1 MSDLSYAAT
10 TSAHAFDTPEKAAP
24 AIEAQGLKVHFRT
37 ASGQV
42 RAVDGVDLTVAR
54 GAFHGIVGESGC
66 GKTTLARAIVGLQPA
81 TAGSVRILGHD
92 RVAWQLQDR
101 KGFARVVQFIF
112 QDPLGSM
119 SRRQTVAQTL
129 DEPLAI
135 HRIGSAAE
143 RRTRVLELLDLVAL
157 PASVL
162 DRLPRSL
169 SGGQRQR
176 VSIARALALDPKVLV
191 CDEPLS
197 ALDVS
202 VRAQIV
208 NLFARL
214 QAQLGL
220 TIVIVAHDLAI
231 VREVCSAVTVMYLG
245 RVAEEG
251 AARALF
257 ADPAHPYSQALLSA
271 VPSPDPRIE
280 ATRPRILLE
289 GDPPS
294 PLNPPPGCRFSSRCP
309 AAVTECR
316 STDPALREVQHGGR
330 AACHLADNSCHPVL

>member
-1 MSDLSYAAT
+1 MTDHAAI
-10 TSAHAFDTPEKAAP
+10 SVS
-24 AIEAQGLKVHFRT
+24 GLKVHFRT
-37 ASGQV
+37 TAGAV
-42 RAVDGVDLTVAR
+42 RAVDGVDLTIPS
-54 GAFHGIVGESGC
+54 GSFHGIVGESGC

-81 TAGSVRILGHD
+81 TVGRVLINGRD
-92 RVAWQLQDR
+92 RAAWQKADR
-101 KGFARVVQFIF
+101 KGFARAVQFIF

-119 SRRQTVAQTL
+119 SRRQSISQTL
-129 DEPLAI
+129 EEPLQI
-135 HRIGSAAE
+135 HGLGSSSE
-143 RRTRVLELLDLVAL
+143 RQTRVRELLDLVAL
-157 PASVL
+157 PATVL

-176 VSIARALALDPKVLV
+176 VSIARALALNPSILI

-208 NLFARL
+208 NLFTDLR
-214 QAQLGL
+214 QRLGL

-231 VREVCSAVTVMYLG
+231 VREVCSSVTVMYLG
-245 RVAEEG
+245 RVAEAG
-251 AARALF
+251 LTRPLF

-280 ATRPRILLE
+280 ATRRRILLA

-294 PLNPPPGCRFSSRCP
+294 PSNPPAGCRFSTRCP
-309 AAVTECR
+309 VAIERCH
-316 STDPALREVQHGGR
+316 SEEPQLRIVGHRGE
-330 AACHLADNSCHPVL
+330 AACHLATITHHATI

>member
-1 MSDLSYAAT
+1 MTDI
-10 TSAHAFDTPEKAAP
+10 HAIDVS
-24 AIEAQGLKVHFRT
+24 GLKVHFKT
-37 ASGQV
+37 QAGAV
-42 RAVDGVDLTVAR
+42 RAVDGVDLAIER
-54 GAFHGIVGESGC
+54 GAFHAIVGESGC

-81 TAGSVRILGHD
+81 TAGSVRINGRD
-92 RVAWQLQDR
+92 RAEWQAADR
-101 KGFARVVQFIF
+101 KGFARAVQFIF

-119 SRRQTVAQTL
+119 SRRQSVTQTL
-129 DEPLAI
+129 EEPLLI
-135 HRIGSAAE
+135 HARGNASQRRARIA
-143 RRTRVLELLDLVAL
+143 ELLDLVSL
-157 PASVL
+157 PSTVL

-176 VSIARALALDPKVLV
+176 VSIARALALEPSILV

-208 NLFARL
+208 NLFSSL
-214 QAQLGL
+214 QRRLGL

-231 VREVCSAVTVMYLG
+231 VREVCSEVTVMYLG
-245 RVAEEG
+245 RIAEAG
-251 AARALF
+251 ATRQLF

-280 ATRPRILLE
+280 TKRRRILLS

-294 PLNPPPGCRFSSRCP
+294 PTNPPPGCRFSTRCP
-309 AAVTECR
+309 VVVAQCKVEE
-316 STDPALREVQHGGR
+316 PPLRNVAHGGT
-330 AACHLADNSCHPVL
+330 AACHLADAGSHATI

>member
-1 MSDLSYAAT
+1 MTDALMT
-10 TSAHAFDTPEKAAP
+10 D
-24 AIEAQGLKVHFRT
+24 AIVAKGLKVHFQT
-37 ASGQV
+37 AAGLV
-42 RAVDGVDLTVAR
+42 RAVDGVDLTVTR

-66 GKTTLARAIVGLQPA
+66 GKTTLARALIGLQSA
-81 TAGSVRILGHD
+81 TGGQVSILGRD
-92 RVAWQLQDR
+92 RAEWARADR
-101 KGFARVVQFIF
+101 KGFARAVQFIF

-119 SRRQTVAQTL
+119 SRRQSVGQTL
-129 DEPLAI
+129 EEPLLI
-135 HRIGSAAE
+135 HGIGDAKA
-143 RRTRVLELLDLVAL
+143 RRARVQELLDLVVL
-157 PASVL
+157 PATVL

-176 VSIARALALDPKVLV
+176 VSIARALALSPQLLI

-214 QAQLGL
+214 RDQLGL

-251 AARALF
+251 AAKPLF
-257 ADPAHPYSQALLSA
+257 SDPAHPYSQALLSA
-271 VPSPDPRIE
+271 VPSPNPLIE
-280 ATRPRILLE
+280 ATRPRILLQ

-294 PLNPPPGCRFSSRCP
+294 PRNPPPGCRFSTRCP
-309 AAVTECR
+309 VVEPQCR
-316 STDPALREVQHGGR
+316 LAEPGLRPVAHGGA
-330 AACHLADNSCHPVL
+330 AACHLADASVHAMI

>member
-1 MSDLSYAAT
+1 M
-10 TSAHAFDTPEKAAP
+10 PEPAGSERPAPGTGTKSAP
-24 AIEAQGLKVHFRT
+24 AIEVTELRVHFKT
-37 ASGQV
+37 SAGLV
-42 RAVDGVDLTVAR
+42 RAVDGVNLKVEF

-81 TAGSVRILGHD
+81 TAGTVRIFDQNRAEWQERD
-92 RVAWQLQDR
+92 RR
-101 KGFARVVQFIF
+101 GFARTVQFIF

-119 SRRQTVAQTL
+119 SRRQTVEQTL
-129 DEPLAI
+129 EEPLRI
-135 HRIGSAAE
+135 HGMGPAE
-143 RRTRVLELLDLVAL
+143 ARRRKIAELLDLVAL
-157 PASVL
+157 PNSVL
-162 DRLPRSL
+162 ERLPRSL

-176 VSIARALALDPKVLV
+176 VSIARALGLDPRVLV

-208 NLFARL
+208 NLFAQL

-231 VREVCSAVTVMYLG
+231 VREVCSAVSVMYLG
-245 RVAEEG
+245 RVVEEG
-251 AARALF
+251 TARNFF

-280 ATRPRILLE
+280 AKRRRVLLD

-294 PLNPPPGCRFSSRCP
+294 PLFPPPGCRFSSRCP
-309 AAVTECR
+309 VAIAECR
-316 STDPALREVQHGGR
+316 TTEPDLRAVQHGGR
-330 AACHLADNSCHPVL
+330 AACRLADVSGRPLL

>member
-1 MSDLSYAAT
+1 MTD
-10 TSAHAFDTPEKAAP
+10 
-24 AIEAQGLKVHFRT
+24 AIVAKGLKVHFQT
-37 ASGQV
+37 AAGLV
-42 RAVDGVDLTVAR
+42 RAVDGVDLTVAQ

-66 GKTTLARAIVGLQPA
+66 GKTTLARALIGLQQA
-81 TAGSVRILGHD
+81 TAGTVQVLGRD
-92 RVAWQLQDR
+92 RADWAKADR
-101 KGFARVVQFIF
+101 KGYARAVQFIF

-119 SRRQTVAQTL
+119 SRRQTVGQTL
-129 DEPLAI
+129 EEPLLI
-135 HRIGSAAE
+135 HGLPGRKE
-143 RRTRVLELLDLVAL
+143 RVAELLDLVAL
-157 PASVL
+157 PNTVL

-176 VSIARALALDPKVLV
+176 VAIARALALNPQLLI

-214 QAQLGL
+214 QEQLGL

-251 AARALF
+251 AARPLF

-271 VPSPDPRIE
+271 VPSPDPRFE
-280 ATRPRILLE
+280 ATRPRILLQ

-294 PLNPPPGCRFSSRCP
+294 PRNPPPGCRFSTRCP
-309 AAVTECR
+309 VVEAQCR
-316 STDPALREVQHGGR
+316 EVEPALRPVPHGGA
-330 AACHLADNSCHPVL
+330 AACHLADARTHAMIRDHA

>member
-1 MSDLSYAAT
+1 MTES
-10 TSAHAFDTPEKAAP
+10 P
-24 AIEAQGLKVHFRT
+24 AIAVSGLKVHFKT
-37 ASGQV
+37 GAGAV
-42 RAVDGVDLTVAR
+42 RAVDGIDLTIPS

-66 GKTTLARAIVGLQPA
+66 GKTTLARAIVGLQN
-81 TAGSVRILGHD
+81 TTEGSVKINGRD
-92 RVAWQLQDR
+92 RAEWQAADR
-101 KGFARVVQFIF
+101 KGFARTVQFIF

-119 SRRQTVAQTL
+119 SRRQSVYQTL
-129 DEPLAI
+129 EEPLLI
-135 HRIGSAAE
+135 HGIGNASE
-143 RRTRVLELLDLVAL
+143 RRTKVDELLDLVAL
-157 PASVL
+157 PTTVL

-176 VSIARALALDPKVLV
+176 VSIARALALNPSILV

-208 NLFARL
+208 NLFAGL
-214 QAQLGL
+214 QKRLGL

-231 VREVCSAVTVMYLG
+231 VREICSGVTVMYLG
-245 RVAEEG
+245 RIAEEG
-251 AARALF
+251 VTRPLF

-280 ATRPRILLE
+280 ATRRRILLA

-294 PLNPPPGCRFSSRCP
+294 PRNPPPGCRFSTRCP
-309 AAVTECR
+309 VAVAQCK
-316 STDPALREVQHGGR
+316 TDEPGLRPVFHGGN
-330 AACHLADNSCHPVL
+330 AACHLADAKQHATI

>member
-1 MSDLSYAAT
+1 MTDAAI
-10 TSAHAFDTPEKAAP
+10 SAK
-24 AIEAQGLKVHFRT
+24 GVKVHFQT
-37 ASGQV
+37 AAGLV
-42 RAVDGVDLTVAR
+42 RAVDGVDLEVAR

-66 GKTTLARAIVGLQPA
+66 GKTTLARALIGLQA
-81 TAGSVRILGHD
+81 TTAGTVSILGRD
-92 RVAWQLQDR
+92 RADWARADR
-101 KGFARVVQFIF
+101 KGFARAVQFIF

-119 SRRQTVAQTL
+119 SRRQTVGQTL
-129 DEPLAI
+129 EEPLLI
-135 HRIGSAAE
+135 HGLGDRAA
-143 RRTRVLELLDLVAL
+143 RQARVRELLDLVAL
-157 PASVL
+157 PETVL

-176 VSIARALALDPKVLV
+176 VSIARALALSPQVLI

-214 QAQLGL
+214 REQLGL

-231 VREVCSAVTVMYLG
+231 VREVCSEVTVMYLG
-245 RVAEEG
+245 RVAEQG
-251 AARALF
+251 AARSLF

-280 ATRPRILLE
+280 ATRPRILLQ

-294 PLNPPPGCRFSSRCP
+294 PRNPPPGCRFSTRCP
-309 AAVTECR
+309 IAEDRCR
-316 STDPALREVQHGGR
+316 TAEPELRPVGHAGA
-330 AACHLADNSCHPVL
+330 AACHLADVLTHPVV

>member
-1 MSDLSYAAT
+1 MTD
-10 TSAHAFDTPEKAAP
+10 
-24 AIEAQGLKVHFRT
+24 AIVAKGLKVHFQT
-37 ASGQV
+37 AAGLV
-42 RAVDGVDLTVAR
+42 RAVDGVDLTVAK

-66 GKTTLARAIVGLQPA
+66 GKTTLARALIGLQQA
-81 TAGSVRILGHD
+81 TSGTVHILGRD
-92 RVAWQLQDR
+92 RADWAKADR
-101 KGFARVVQFIF
+101 KGFARSVQFIF

-119 SRRQTVAQTL
+119 SRRQTVGQTL
-129 DEPLAI
+129 EEPLLI
-135 HRIGSAAE
+135 HGLQGRKE
-143 RRTRVLELLDLVAL
+143 RVAELLDLVAL
-157 PASVL
+157 PNTVL

-176 VSIARALALDPKVLV
+176 VAIARALALNPQLLI

-251 AARALF
+251 AARPLF

-280 ATRPRILLE
+280 ATRPRILLA

-294 PLNPPPGCRFSSRCP
+294 PRNPPPGCRFSTRCP
-309 AAVTECR
+309 VAEPQCR
-316 STDPALREVQHGGR
+316 EAEPALRAVPHGGA
-330 AACHLADNSCHPVL
+330 AACHLADARAHAMIRDHA

>member
-1 MSDLSYAAT
+1 MLDASNTQPTGGAE
-10 TSAHAFDTPEKAAP
+10 SAQLGH
-24 AIEAQGLKVHFRT
+24 AIEVEDLKVHFKT
-37 ASGQV
+37 STGLV
-42 RAVDGVDLTVAR
+42 RAVDGVDLSIER

-66 GKTTLARAIVGLQPA
+66 GKTTLARAITGLQSA
-81 TAGSVRILGHD
+81 TSGNVRILGRD
-92 RVAWQLQDR
+92 RAEWQSQDR
-101 KGFARVVQFIF
+101 KGFARTVQFVF

-119 SRRQTVAQTL
+119 SRRQSVLQTL
-129 DEPLAI
+129 EEPLLI
-135 HRIGSAAE
+135 HGVGPASE
-143 RRTRVLELLDLVAL
+143 RRRRIDELLDLVAL
-157 PASVL
+157 PTSVL

-176 VSIARALALDPKVLV
+176 ISVARALALDPKLLI

-214 QAQLGL
+214 QEQLGL

-245 RVAEEG
+245 QVAEEG
-251 AARALF
+251 AARPLF

-280 ATRPRILLE
+280 AERARVLLE

-294 PLNPPPGCRFSSRCP
+294 PLNPPPGCRFASRCP
-309 AAVTECR
+309 VAVADCGQ
-316 STDPALREVQHGGR
+316 SVPHLRAVRHAGR
-330 AACHLADNSCHPVL
+330 AACHLADMSGHPIL

>member
-1 MSDLSYAAT
+1 MPEAAIAEP
-10 TSAHAFDTPEKAAP
+10 TSSEVNSTPDFAISAA
-24 AIEAQGLKVHFRT
+24 GLKVHFQT
-37 ASGQV
+37 SAGLV
-42 RAVDGVDLTVAR
+42 RAVDGVDISIEN

-66 GKTTLARAIVGLQPA
+66 GKTTLARAIVGLQSA
-81 TAGSVRILGHD
+81 TAGNVRILGRD
-92 RVAWQLQDR
+92 RAEWQAKDR
-101 KGFARVVQFIF
+101 KGFARSVQFIF

-119 SRRQTVAQTL
+119 SRRQSVAQTL
-129 DEPLAI
+129 EEPLRI
-135 HRIGSAAE
+135 HGLGNAAD
-143 RRTRVLELLDLVAL
+143 RRRKIDELLELVSL
-157 PASVL
+157 PTSVL

-176 VSIARALALDPKVLV
+176 ISIARALALDPKVLV

-208 NLFARL
+208 NLFAQL
-214 QAQLGL
+214 QTQLGL

-251 AARALF
+251 ESRPLF
-257 ADPAHPYSQALLSA
+257 GDPAHPYTQALLSA

-280 ATRPRILLE
+280 ATRPRVLLE

-294 PLNPPPGCRFSSRCP
+294 PMNPPAGCRFSTRCP
-309 AAVTECR
+309 VAVAECH
-316 STDPALREVQHGGR
+316 SSEPPLRKVPHGGQ
-330 AACHLADNSCHPVL
+330 AACHLADVSSRPVI

>member
-1 MSDLSYAAT
+1 MT
-10 TSAHAFDTPEKAAP
+10 DTP
-24 AIEAQGLKVHFRT
+24 AIEAKGLKVHFRT
-37 ASGQV
+37 AAGLV
-42 RAVDGVDLTVAR
+42 RAVDGIDLTITK

-66 GKTTLARAIVGLQPA
+66 GKTTLARAIIGLQS
-81 TAGSVRILGHD
+81 TTEGQVNIIGRD
-92 RVAWQLQDR
+92 RAEWQAQDR
-101 KGFARVVQFIF
+101 KGFARAVQFIF

-119 SRRQTVAQTL
+119 SRRQTVGQTL
-129 DEPLAI
+129 EEPLLI
-135 HRIGSAAE
+135 HRLGSAAE
-143 RRTRVLELLDLVAL
+143 RKARLAELLDLVAL
-157 PASVL
+157 PETVL

-176 VSIARALALDPKVLV
+176 VSIARALALNPQILI

-214 QAQLGL
+214 QEQLGL

-231 VREVCSAVTVMYLG
+231 VREVCSGVTVMYLG
-245 RVAEEG
+245 RVAEQG
-251 AARALF
+251 AARPLF

-280 ATRPRILLE
+280 AARPRILLS

-294 PLNPPPGCRFSSRCP
+294 PRDPPPGCRFSSRCP
-309 AAVTECR
+309 VVEAQCRITEPSLRAV
-316 STDPALREVQHGGR
+316 SHGGF
-330 AACHLADNSCHPVL
+330 AACHLAAAETHAAI

>member
-1 MSDLSYAAT
+1 MI
-10 TSAHAFDTPEKAAP
+10 EIP
-24 AIEAQGLKVHFRT
+24 AIAVSGLKVHFKT
-37 ASGQV
+37 GTGIV
-42 RAVDGVDLTVAR
+42 RAVDGVDLTIPS

-66 GKTTLARAIVGLQPA
+66 GKTTMARAIVGLQKA
-81 TAGSVRILGHD
+81 TKGSVKINGRD
-92 RVAWQLQDR
+92 RAEWQAADR
-101 KGFARVVQFIF
+101 KGFARAVQFIF

-119 SRRQTVAQTL
+119 SRRQSVYQTL
-129 DEPLAI
+129 EEPLLI
-135 HRIGSAAE
+135 HGMGTASE
-143 RRTRVLELLDLVAL
+143 RRAKIDELRDLVAL
-157 PASVL
+157 PTTVL

-176 VSIARALALDPKVLV
+176 VSIARALALNPSILV

-208 NLFARL
+208 NLFSDL
-214 QAQLGL
+214 QKRLGL

-231 VREVCSAVTVMYLG
+231 VREICSGVTVMYLG

-251 AARALF
+251 VTRPLF
-257 ADPAHPYSQALLSA
+257 ANPAHPYSQALLSA

-280 ATRPRILLE
+280 AARRRILLA

-294 PLNPPPGCRFSSRCP
+294 PRNPPSGCRFSTRCP
-309 AAVTECR
+309 VAVAQCK
-316 STDPALREVQHGGR
+316 TDEPHLRPVMHGGH
-330 AACHLADNSCHPVL
+330 AACHLANASQHATI

>member
-1 MSDLSYAAT
+1 MT
-10 TSAHAFDTPEKAAP
+10 ETP
-24 AIEAQGLKVHFRT
+24 AISVLGLKVHFKT
-37 ASGQV
+37 GSGPV
-42 RAVDGVDLTVAR
+42 RAVDGIDLTIPN

-66 GKTTLARAIVGLQPA
+66 GKTTLARAIVGLQKA
-81 TAGSVRILGHD
+81 SEGLVKINGRD
-92 RVAWQLQDR
+92 RAEWQGADR
-101 KGFARVVQFIF
+101 KGFARAVQFIF

-119 SRRQTVAQTL
+119 SRRQSVYQTL
-129 DEPLAI
+129 EDPLLI
-135 HRIGSAAE
+135 HSLGDAAE
-143 RRTRVLELLDLVAL
+143 RRTKIDELLDLVAL
-157 PASVL
+157 PKTVL

-176 VSIARALALDPKVLV
+176 VSIARALALNPSILV

-208 NLFARL
+208 NLFSDL
-214 QAQLGL
+214 QKRLGL

-231 VREVCSAVTVMYLG
+231 VREICSGVTVMYLG

-251 AARALF
+251 VTRPLF

-280 ATRPRILLE
+280 ATRRRILLV

-294 PLNPPPGCRFSSRCP
+294 PRNPPPGCHFSTRCP
-309 AAVTECR
+309 VAVAQCIVEE
-316 STDPALREVQHGGR
+316 PNLRQVKHRGS
-330 AACHLADNSCHPVL
+330 AACHLADAEHHAII

>member
-1 MSDLSYAAT
+1 MT
-10 TSAHAFDTPEKAAP
+10 GP
-24 AIEAQGLKVHFRT
+24 AISAVGLSVHFKT
-37 ASGQV
+37 SNGVV
-42 RAVDGVDLTVAR
+42 RAVDGVDLTVER

-66 GKTTLARAIVGLQPA
+66 GKTTLARAIVGLQK
-81 TAGSVRILGHD
+81 TTTGSVQIMGRD
-92 RVAWQLQDR
+92 RAKWQRDDR
-101 KGFARVVQFIF
+101 RDFARTVQFIF

-129 DEPLAI
+129 EEPLLI
-135 HRIGSAAE
+135 HRTGTQSE
-143 RRTRVLELLDLVAL
+143 RKARIAELLELVAL
-157 PASVL
+157 PETIL
-162 DRLPRSL
+162 ERLPRSL

-176 VSIARALALDPKVLV
+176 VSIARALALNPQILV

-214 QAQLGL
+214 REQLGL
-220 TIVIVAHDLAI
+220 TVVIVAHDLAI

-245 RVAEEG
+245 KVAEEG
-251 AARALF
+251 VARALF

-280 ATRPRILLE
+280 AKRPRILLE

-294 PLNPPPGCRFSSRCP
+294 PLNPPPGCRFSTRCP
-309 AAVTECR
+309 AVVELCR
-316 STDPALREVQHGGR
+316 VEEPELRAAAHAGR
-330 AACHLADNSCHPVL
+330 AACHLVDAQQHPVL

>member
-1 MSDLSYAAT
+1 MSDAAIRG
-10 TSAHAFDTPEKAAP
+10 AAALQAEAAESP
-24 AIEAQGLKVHFRT
+24 AVAAAGLKVHFQT
-37 ASGQV
+37 SAGLV
-42 RAVDGVDLTVAR
+42 RAVDGVDLTVER
-54 GAFHGIVGESGC
+54 GAFHGVVGESGC
-66 GKTTLARAIVGLQPA
+66 GKTTLARTLVGLQSA
-81 TAGSVRILGHD
+81 TAGSVRLLGREQAAWRRAD
-92 RVAWQLQDR
+92 RR
-101 KGFARVVQFIF
+101 GFARSVQFIF

-119 SRRQTVAQTL
+119 SRRQSVLQTL
-129 DEPLAI
+129 EEPLRI
-135 HRIGSAAE
+135 HSLGGATE
-143 RRTRVLELLDLVAL
+143 RRRKVGDLLDLVAL

-176 VSIARALALDPKVLV
+176 VAIARALALDPKVLV

-214 QAQLGL
+214 RSQLGL

-245 RVAEEG
+245 RIAEEG
-251 AARALF
+251 AARAFF

-271 VPSPDPRIE
+271 VPSADPRIE
-280 ATRPRILLE
+280 ATRPRILLA

-294 PLNPPPGCRFSSRCP
+294 PLNPPAGCRFSTRCP
-309 AAVTECR
+309 VAVEECR
-316 STDPALREVQHGGR
+316 LNEPQLRGVRHGGR
-330 AACHLADNSCHPVL
+330 AACHLADVARHPTL

>member
-1 MSDLSYAAT
+1 MT
-10 TSAHAFDTPEKAAP
+10 EAP
-24 AIEAQGLKVHFRT
+24 AIATSGLAVHFKT
-37 ASGQV
+37 AAGLV

-66 GKTTLARAIVGLQPA
+66 GKTTLARAIIGLQSA
-81 TAGSVRILGHD
+81 TSGAVQILGRD
-92 RVAWQLQDR
+92 RSSWQREDR
-101 KGFARVVQFIF
+101 KDFARTVQFIF

-129 DEPLAI
+129 EEPLLI
-135 HRIGSAAE
+135 HGKGNAAE
-143 RRTRVLELLDLVAL
+143 RRARISQLLDLVAL
-157 PASVL
+157 PSTVL
-162 DRLPRSL
+162 DRMPRAL

-176 VSIARALALDPKVLV
+176 VSIARALALNPRILI

-214 QAQLGL
+214 QEQLGL

-231 VREVCSAVTVMYLG
+231 VREVCSAVSVMYLG
-245 RVAEEG
+245 KIAEEG
-251 AARALF
+251 EARPLF
-257 ADPAHPYSQALLSA
+257 TDPAHPYTQALLSA

-294 PLNPPPGCRFSSRCP
+294 PLNPPAGCRFSSRCP
-309 AAVTECR
+309 VVIDRCQTEEP
-316 STDPALREVQHGGR
+316 SLRPVPHGGR
-330 AACHLADNSCHPVL
+330 AACHLADSISHPVL

>member
-1 MSDLSYAAT
+1 MT
-10 TSAHAFDTPEKAAP
+10 EIP
-24 AIEAQGLKVHFRT
+24 AIEVSGLKVHFKT
-37 ASGQV
+37 SAGVV
-42 RAVDGVDLTVAR
+42 RAVDGIDLTIPS

-66 GKTTLARAIVGLQPA
+66 GKTTMARAIVGLQKA
-81 TAGSVRILGHD
+81 TEGSVKINGRE
-92 RVAWQLQDR
+92 RAEWQAADR
-101 KGFARVVQFIF
+101 KGFARSVQFIF

-119 SRRQTVAQTL
+119 SRRQSVYQTL
-129 DEPLAI
+129 EEPLLI
-135 HRIGSAAE
+135 HSLGDAAE
-143 RRTRVLELLDLVAL
+143 RREKVDALLDLVAL
-157 PASVL
+157 PKTIL

-176 VSIARALALDPKVLV
+176 VSIARALALDPSVLV

-208 NLFARL
+208 NLFSDL
-214 QAQLGL
+214 QTQLGL

-231 VREVCSAVTVMYLG
+231 VREMCSGVTVMYLG

-251 AARALF
+251 ETRPLF
-257 ADPAHPYSQALLSA
+257 ANPAHPYSQALLSA

-280 ATRPRILLE
+280 STRRRILLA

-294 PLNPPPGCRFSSRCP
+294 PRNPPPGCRFSTRCP
-309 AAVTECR
+309 VAIAQCKIDEPVLHGVR
-316 STDPALREVQHGGR
+316 HGGS
-330 AACHLADNSCHPVL
+330 AACHLADVNKHAII

>member
-1 MSDLSYAAT
+1 MTETAI
-10 TSAHAFDTPEKAAP
+10 SAH
-24 AIEAQGLKVHFRT
+24 GLKVHFQT
-37 ASGQV
+37 GAGLV
-42 RAVDGVDLTVAR
+42 RAVDGVDLTIAK
-54 GAFHGIVGESGC
+54 GAFHGIIGESGC
-66 GKTTLARAIVGLQPA
+66 GKTTLARALIGLQKA
-81 TAGSVRILGHD
+81 TEGQVRILGRD
-92 RVAWQLQDR
+92 RADWQAQDR
-101 KGFARVVQFIF
+101 KGFARAVQFIF

-119 SRRQTVAQTL
+119 SRRQSVGQTL
-129 DEPLAI
+129 EEPLQI
-135 HRIGSAAE
+135 HGVESRPA
-143 RRTRVLELLDLVAL
+143 RVAELLELVAL
-157 PASVL
+157 PTTVL

-176 VSIARALALDPKVLV
+176 VSIARALALNPQILI

-251 AARALF
+251 IARPMF

-271 VPSPDPRIE
+271 VPSPDPRVE
-280 ATRPRILLE
+280 ATRPRILLA

-294 PLNPPPGCRFSSRCP
+294 PRNPPPGCRFSTRCP
-309 AAVTECR
+309 VVEPQCR
-316 STDPALREVQHGGR
+316 EAEPALRPVSHGGA
-330 AACHLADNSCHPVL
+330 AACHLADAAAHAII

>member
-1 MSDLSYAAT
+1 MTDNDASDPRPR
-10 TSAHAFDTPEKAAP
+10 DKAANSSP
-24 AIEAQGLKVHFRT
+24 AIEVEGLKVHFRT
-37 ASGQV
+37 SAGLV
-42 RAVDGVDLTVAR
+42 RAVDGVDLAVQN

-66 GKTTLARAIVGLQPA
+66 GKTTLARAIVGLQSA
-81 TAGSVRILGHD
+81 TAGHVRILGRD
-92 RVAWQLQDR
+92 RADWQRANR
-101 KGFARVVQFIF
+101 KGFARSVQFIF

-119 SRRQTVAQTL
+119 SRRQSVLQTL
-129 DEPLAI
+129 EEPLRI
-135 HRIGSAAE
+135 HGIGNAAE
-143 RRTRVLELLDLVAL
+143 RRRKVDELLDLVSL

-176 VSIARALALDPKVLV
+176 VSIARALALDPRVLL

-214 QAQLGL
+214 QDQLGL

-251 AARALF
+251 AARPFF

-271 VPSPDPRIE
+271 VPSPDPRVE
-280 ATRPRILLE
+280 ANRVPVLLE

-294 PLNPPPGCRFSSRCP
+294 PLNPPAGCRFSTRCP
-309 AAVTECR
+309 VVIEACRVTE
-316 STDPALREVQHGGR
+316 PQLRAVQHGGR
-330 AACHLADNSCHPVL
+330 SACHLADTSGHPIL

>member
-1 MSDLSYAAT
+1 MTDG
-10 TSAHAFDTPEKAAP
+10 P
-24 AIEAQGLKVHFRT
+24 AIKASGLKVHFQT
-37 ASGQV
+37 AAGLV

-66 GKTTLARAIVGLQPA
+66 GKTTLARALIGLQSA
-81 TAGSVRILGHD
+81 TEGKVEILGRD
-92 RVAWQLQDR
+92 RALWAKEDR
-101 KGFARVVQFIF
+101 KGFARAVQFIF

-119 SRRQTVAQTL
+119 SRRQTVGQTL
-129 DEPLAI
+129 EEPLQI
-135 HRIGSAAE
+135 HGQGDGKA
-143 RRTRVLELLDLVAL
+143 RRARVAELLDLVAL
-157 PASVL
+157 PATVL

-176 VSIARALALDPKVLV
+176 VSIARALALSPQLLI

-214 QAQLGL
+214 QTQLGL

-251 AARALF
+251 VAKPLF

-280 ATRPRILLE
+280 ATRPRILLQ

-294 PLNPPPGCRFSSRCP
+294 PRNPPPGCRFSTRCP
-309 AAVTECR
+309 IVETQCRVTE
-316 STDPALREVQHGGR
+316 PALRAVQHGGA
-330 AACHLADNSCHPVL
+330 AACHLADARAHAMI

>member
-1 MSDLSYAAT
+1 MPEAALTENPASDPTATAA
-10 TSAHAFDTPEKAAP
+10 
-24 AIEAQGLKVHFRT
+24 AIDVEDLKVHFRT
-37 ASGQV
+37 SAGRV
-42 RAVDGVDLTVAR
+42 RAVDGVDLNVKI

-66 GKTTLARAIVGLQPA
+66 GKTTLARAIVGLQSA
-81 TAGSVRILGHD
+81 TAGRVRILGRD
-92 RVAWQLQDR
+92 RAEWQSQDR
-101 KGFARVVQFIF
+101 KGFARAVQFIF

-119 SRRQTVAQTL
+119 SRRQSVQQTME
-129 DEPLAI
+129 EPLRI
-135 HRIGSAAE
+135 HGMGNARE
-143 RRTRVLELLDLVAL
+143 RRRKVEELLELVAL

-176 VSIARALALDPKVLV
+176 VSIARALALDPEVLV

-214 QAQLGL
+214 QAQLDL

-251 AARALF
+251 VARPLF
-257 ADPAHPYSQALLSA
+257 ADPAHPYSQALLFA
-271 VPSPDPRIE
+271 VPSPDPRVE
-280 ATRPRILLE
+280 ATRSRVLLE

-294 PLNPPPGCRFSSRCP
+294 PLNPPAGCRFSTRCP
-309 AAVTECR
+309 VAVGECR
-316 STDPALREVQHGGR
+316 ASEPTLRGVRHGGR
-330 AACHLADNSCHPVL
+330 AACLLADRTRHPVL

>member
-1 MSDLSYAAT
+1 MSAGA
-10 TSAHAFDTPEKAAP
+10 
-24 AIEAQGLKVHFRT
+24 
-37 ASGQV
+37 V
-42 RAVDGVDLTVAR
+42 RAVDGIDLTIPS

-66 GKTTLARAIVGLQPA
+66 GKTTLARAIVGLQKA
-81 TAGSVRILGHD
+81 TEGSVKINGRD
-92 RVAWQLQDR
+92 RAEWQATDR
-101 KGFARVVQFIF
+101 KGFARAVQFIF

-119 SRRQTVAQTL
+119 SRRQSVYQTL
-129 DEPLAI
+129 EEPLLI
-135 HRIGSAAE
+135 HSLGNAAE
-143 RRTRVLELLDLVAL
+143 RRSKVDELLDLVAL
-157 PASVL
+157 PKTVL

-176 VSIARALALDPKVLV
+176 VSIARALALNPSVLV

-208 NLFARL
+208 NLFSDL
-214 QAQLGL
+214 QTRLGL

-231 VREVCSAVTVMYLG
+231 VREMCSGVTVMYLG

-251 AARALF
+251 VTRPLF

-280 ATRPRILLE
+280 STRRRILLA

-294 PLNPPPGCRFSSRCP
+294 PRNPPPGCRFSTRCP
-309 AAVTECR
+309 VAVAQCKIDEPVLHQVR
-316 STDPALREVQHGGR
+316 HGGR
-330 AACHLADNSCHPVL
+330 AACHLADINKHAII

>member
-1 MSDLSYAAT
+1 MTDAI
-10 TSAHAFDTPEKAAP
+10 SAK
-24 AIEAQGLKVHFRT
+24 GLKVHFQT
-37 ASGQV
+37 AAGLV
-42 RAVDGVDLTVAR
+42 RAVDGVDLTVAK

-66 GKTTLARAIVGLQPA
+66 GKTTLARALIGLQKA
-81 TAGSVRILGHD
+81 TAGEVQILGRD
-92 RVAWQLQDR
+92 RATWAREDR
-101 KGFARVVQFIF
+101 KGFARAVQFIF

-119 SRRQTVAQTL
+119 SRRQSVGQTL
-129 DEPLAI
+129 EEPLLI
-135 HRIGSAAE
+135 HGQGDAKA
-143 RRTRVLELLDLVAL
+143 RRARVAELLDLVAL
-157 PASVL
+157 PATVL

-176 VSIARALALDPKVLV
+176 VSIARALALAPQLLI

-251 AARALF
+251 AAKPLF

-271 VPSPDPRIE
+271 VPSPDPRVE
-280 ATRPRILLE
+280 KTRPRILLQ

-294 PLNPPPGCRFSSRCP
+294 PRNPPPGCRFSTRCP
-309 AAVTECR
+309 VAQPQCRETE
-316 STDPALREVQHGGR
+316 PALRSVQHGGA
-330 AACHLADNSCHPVL
+330 AACHLATADAHAMI